1 MSSIDNKV
9 VSLNFDNSQFQA
21 GMAETMRSI
30 EQMTATIQQFNA
42 NNGFAGLQAQAD
54 SVNLEQIG
62 VGVDNISSKF
72 DAMGVV
78 AFSVLQRISN
88 AAIDAGRG
96 VVQGLLNPLI
106 EGGRTRALQIEQA
119 QFLFKGLG
127 MDVEATMNSALDA
140 VRGTAYGLGEAAT
153 LAGVFGAAGIDS
165 GEQMTRA
172 LRGVAGVAAI
182 TGRSF
187 SEMGGIFQNI
197 AALGKVTTNDLNSF
211 ALRGLGIGKIAEAMG
226 VTVEELRQMAMEGS
240 IDFETFSNKMEEAFG
255 DHSVR
260 ANETFTGSL
269 ANLRAALSRIG
280 ADAFTTTFAGLRVIF
295 NALSPAIDKV
305 HEALGPL
312 LETFKRF
319 VSVKSI
325 NIANFF
331 EGLDFEKLTAALK
344 WVPDMLLGIYHVVMN
359 IARPIK
365 DAFTDIFPMA
375 SVQQLHQIGRAVR
388 DFIARLAIGQKT
400 AHQVRN
406 VFRGLFSILSIGWS
420 IIKGIAG
427 VLGAFISGLSGGAS
441 ATLGFAGGLGKMLM
455 HLKEILV
462 DGGAIED
469 FFASIADKVRRFMA
483 AVSNSGP
490 IQAFSDAIHDMG
502 RWFSQLFGERTSSDI
517 DGVDT
522 RFGRLSDRLDSITA
536 AGDRLS
542 GAWDR
547 IKQGFQ
553 RLGDFLMGYIDRVKE
568 SFSGWWESLKESFS
582 EGNFDAIGD
591 MVNVGLVG
599 ALTGVFWQLTHG
611 GLNINV
617 MSSLV
622 FRIKNMFQELTITLR
637 AMQMELRARALLK
650 IAEAVGILTISMV
663 ALSLIDSAA
672 LTKALLAMSVGMTM
686 LVGVMASLNAVIS
699 GPSSVAKLDFLGI
712 ALIALSTALVIFAG
726 ALAIF
731 GTMENDTIARGLIA
745 IAGSLAVLGIA
756 AKLLEGVAPSM
767 SALGLALIPLAI
779 GLGLVAGALA
789 LFSVLDTGVV
799 AESLLKI
806 AASLAVLGVAAWLL
820 ESVIPQMSAL
830 GLALIPLAFGLGL
843 VAGALAIFGLMDP
856 GVVAESLLEIAGALA
871 VLGVAA
877 LLLGPVI
884 PQMALLGAA
893 LIPMALGLASVAA
906 VLAGFAAIGL
916 ENIAIG
922 LLGVVGALAIL
933 GAGSL
938 LLSNVT
944 PMMALLG
951 VSLLPLAAGLAATAV
966 AIGMFASIGFGD
978 LLLGLL
984 GIALSFTVL
993 GVAATLLSET
1003 IPFIAA
1009 FGAALILVAG
1019 AFALFGAGAYL
1030 LAESFRITVEGL
1042 RGMARFG
1049 PEAFDAIIDGAKK
1062 AVTVIPDLLS
1072 ELARGVLAFI
1082 DTFASGLPNTL
1093 SAIWEVLDML
1103 LEQFLKVITEN
1114 AGPIA
1119 EAVIAVIDAILTV
1132 VNEKAP
1138 AFIATGFM
1146 LLVSL
1151 LQGIN
1156 ENIGQITLL
1165 VSQIILNFL
1174 TALTEQI
1181 PMLVVAGQ
1189 NFLVALLQGIGAN
1202 IGFVVTAA
1210 YQVVIGFINGIAAN
1224 IGGVVTAAV
1233 NLVVA
1238 FINGVAN
1245 NIGRIIDAGGNLI
1258 IKFIK
1263 GIGAK
1268 ALEVADAAADTIV
1281 TFMEG
1286 LETSIRTHSGE
1297 IEDAAA
1303 GIGDAILDGIGN
1315 AIDRG
1320 RQALVDKIKGMAGGL
1335 IGGALGALGINS
1347 PSKEFLKIGQ
1357 SIVEGLGMGIDDH
1370 DSAIGSITSMSENV
1384 ISRFTE
1390 MVATVSDELATV
1402 GALSP
1407 TITPVLDLTG
1417 VTNDARQLSSIL
1429 GTRPISA
1436 TVSAAQARNISETRS
1451 TPDDVAQVSP
1461 GSEGT
1466 GEVTFIQN
1474 NYARDELTLDELYTQ
1489 TKSQIHLFKKEFDIR

>member
-1 MSSIDNKV
+1 MSSIENKV
-9 VSLNFDNSQFQA
+9 VSLQFDNSQFQA
-21 GMAETMRSI
+21 AIAETQRSV
-30 EQMTATIQQFNA
+30 EQMTAAIQNFNA

-62 VGVDNISSKF
+62 TGVDQIASKF

-119 QFLFKGLG
+119 KFLFQGLG
-127 MDVEATMNSALDA
+127 MDVEATMDSALDA

-240 IDFETFSNKMEEAFG
+240 IDFETFSDTMERAFG
-255 DHSVR
+255 DHAVR

-280 ADAFTTTFAGLRVIF
+280 ADAFTTTFSGLRVIF

-502 RWFSQLFGERTSSDI
+502 RWFSQLFGEKTSADI

-591 MVNVGLVG
+591 IVNVGLVG

-622 FRIKNMFQELTITLR
+622 FRIKNMFNELTITLR

-650 IAEAVGILTISMV
+650 IAEAVGILTVSMV

-686 LVGVMASLNAVIS
+686 LVGAMASLNAVIS

-712 ALIALSTALVIFAG
+712 ALIALSAALVIFAG

-731 GTMENDTIARGLIA
+731 GTLENDTIARGLIA

-767 SALGLALIPLAI
+767 SALGLALIPLAF

-830 GLALIPLAFGLGL
+830 GLALMPLAIGLGL

-893 LIPMALGLASVAA
+893 LIPMALGLASVGA

-916 ENIAIG
+916 ENIATG

-951 VSLLPLAAGLAATAV
+951 AALLPLAAGLAATAV
-966 AIGMFASIGFGD
+966 AIGMFASIEFGD
-978 LLLGLL
+978 LLMGLL

-993 GVAATLLSET
+993 GVAASLLSET

-1093 SAIWEVLDML
+1093 SAIWEVMDML

-1138 AFIATGFM
+1138 DFIATGFM

-1165 VSQIILNFL
+1165 VSQIIVNFL
-1174 TALTEQI
+1174 TALTTQI
-1181 PMLVVAGQ
+1181 PVLVAAGQ
-1189 NFLVALLQGIGAN
+1189 NFLVALLQGIAAN

-1224 IGGVVTAAV
+1224 IGGVVAAAV
-1233 NLVVA
+1233 NLVVS
-1238 FINGVAN
+1238 FINGIAN
-1245 NIGRIIDAGGNLI
+1245 NIGRIINAGGNLI
-1258 IKFIK
+1258 IKFIE

-1281 TFMEG
+1281 TFMQG

-1347 PSKEFLKIGQ
+1347 PSKEFIKIGQ
-1357 SIVEGLGMGIDDH
+1357 SVVEGLGVGIDDH
-1370 DSAIGSITSMSENV
+1370 GDAISSVVNMGSNV
-1384 ISRFTE
+1384 IAKFTE
-1390 MVATVSDELATV
+1390 MVDAVSSEMESV

-1429 GTRPISA
+1429 GSRPISA
-1436 TVSAAQARNISETRS
+1436 TVSAAQAQSISAS
-1451 TPDDVAQVSP
+1451 TSSPEPEAPDAVAPQ
-1461 GSEGT
+1461 GSS
-1466 GEVTFIQN
+1466 EVTFIQN
-1474 NYARDELTLDELYTQ
+1474 NYARDELGLDELYTQ
-1489 TKSQIHLFKKEFDIR
+1489 TKSQITLFKKEFGIR